1 MDLANLELTPQ
12 QRNALL
18 AQPDSPVYISD
29 RETKKVYVLFEQ
41 GKFPALEEA
50 YIRDRLEEGFAAVER
65 GDVEEW
71 DAASIKTAGRQLLNR
86 QTPKE

>member
-1 MDLANLELTPQ
+1 MDLSNLELTPQ
-12 QRNALL
+12 QRNALA

-41 GKFPALEEA
+41 GKFPELEEA

-65 GDVEEW
+65 GEVEEW
-71 DAASIKTAGRQLLNR
+71 DAESIKIAGRKLLGRR
-86 QTPKE
+86 QPE